1 MLTFNASH
9 HYLFSGPLLWLLEC
23 TLYLSFCPMWSVFS
37 LEPRVTSLPCG
48 QAVGSEASYTE
59 NGIHILHQWGPRW
72 FPPVLITPMIKLV
85 LYKYQLD
92 EPNHFLYFNY
102 VLSYVLQK
110 TKDAKLLETRSLSVV
125 IRLKS
130 QLDIHPKCH
139 WYIWIKVIGGILIE
153 KQALNAQM
161 HTSSGR
167 AFIFLVGS
175 WEKQKGGSLVM
186 ILWERNTF
194 WLMIYFS

>member
-1 MLTFNASH
+1 
-9 HYLFSGPLLWLLEC
+9 
-23 TLYLSFCPMWSVFS
+23 MWSVFS

-102 VLSYVLQK
+102 VLYYVLQK

-125 IRLKS
+125 VLFKS

-139 WYIWIKVIGGILIE
+139 WYIWIKVTQRDTYWDASTQCTDAHQQWQSFHFSCWLLGKAERWLSSYDIVGEEYILVNDLFFLE
-153 KQALNAQM
+153 
-161 HTSSGR
+161 HTMWKRPVVSEIMY
-167 AFIFLVGS
+167 IFSFHNGKAKL
-175 WEKQKGGSLVM
+175 L
-186 ILWERNTF
+186 
-194 WLMIYFS
+194 